1 MSFLTIVLSPIHLLF
16 LIMAA
21 GLLIGKIKIRH
32 ISLGIA
38 GVLFAAILVGALI
51 NLLIPET
58 NAEII
63 AHAQSTMKIFSRLGS
78 ALFVSAIGLQTGL
91 SMQNHAKGSFLAF
104 IIGALMSLS
113 GVLVMLLISALD
125 KTAGDSSL
133 LGVLCGALTSTP
145 GLSVVCDLI
154 ESGSEDAVW
163 GYGCSYLLGVILAV
177 LFAQL
182 SCHNTLDLPTEKGC
196 VANVKSKIYP
206 ELILI
211 SVAALL
217 GSVLGS
223 IHIPSSHM
231 SLGSTAS
238 TLFAGFVAG
247 CLVKR
252 KIRSM
257 QISPEILHTFK
268 ILGLALFFAGT
279 GFTTGTQSI
288 GLDVKTVLYGA
299 LISLTTIFCGWLLCR
314 ILRPHFP
321 LHSGFVIAGGMTS
334 SPAYGAINAKASD
347 LAINHFSFSY
357 FGALISLV
365 TAIQII
371 GR

>member
-16 LIMAA
+16 LIMTA

-32 ISLGIA
+32 VSLGIA
-38 GVLFAAILVGALI
+38 GVLFAAILAGFLI
-51 NLLIPET
+51 NRLIPET
-58 NAEII
+58 HMEII
-63 AHAQSTMKIFSRLGS
+63 NNTQSTMKVFSRLGS

-145 GLSVVCDLI
+145 GLSVVCELT
-154 ESGSEDAVW
+154 ENGSEEAVW

-182 SCHNTLDLPTEKGC
+182 SCHNTLDKPTEKGC

-211 SVAALL
+211 SIAALS

-223 IHIPSSHM
+223 IHIPSSHL

-238 TLFAGFVAG
+238 TLLIGFMVG
-247 CLVKR
+247 YVVKR
-252 KIRSM
+252 KGRSM
-257 QISPEILHTFK
+257 QISSEILHAFK
-268 ILGLALFFAGT
+268 TLGLALFFVGT

-288 GLDVKTVLYGA
+288 GLDVKTLLYGA
-299 LISLTTIFCGWLLCR
+299 LISPATIFCGWLLCK
-314 ILRPHFP
+314 IIRPWFP

-334 SPAYGAINAKASD
+334 SPAYGAINAKAND

-357 FGALISLV
+357 FGALVSLV
-365 TAIQII
+365 VALQII